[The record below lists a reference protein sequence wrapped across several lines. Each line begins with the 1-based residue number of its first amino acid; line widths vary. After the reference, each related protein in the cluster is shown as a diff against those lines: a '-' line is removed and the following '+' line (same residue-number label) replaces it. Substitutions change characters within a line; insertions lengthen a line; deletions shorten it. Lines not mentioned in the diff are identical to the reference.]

1 MSDLEREL
9 RDGFDAAEPPDV
21 TAAAD
26 AAGLVDVAYATFD
39 SPVGTLVLAAT
50 DEGLVRVAY
59 LNGQGLEGVL
69 EELALRVSPRVL
81 GLPRRLDEGR
91 RELEQYFAGRRT
103 LFELP
108 LDWRLTRGFGRR
120 VLEATARI
128 PYGSVSTYKQ
138 VAAEAGSPRG
148 SRAAGNA
155 LGANP
160 LPIVVPCHRVLH
172 STGGLGGYTG
182 GLDRKE
188 LLLGVEGHA
197 PYAARLPRTM
207 DKSRA

>member
-1 MSDLEREL
+1 MSDLERDL
-9 RDGFDAAEPPDV
+9 SQGFSVGAEPPDV
-21 TAAAD
+21 VPTAD
-26 AAGLVDVAYATFD
+26 AAGLIDVAYATFD

-50 DEGLVRVAY
+50 ERGLVRVAY
-59 LNGQGLEGVL
+59 VNGGGVDGVL
-69 EELALRVSPRVL
+69 EELARRVSPRVL

-91 RELEQYFAGRRT
+91 RELEQYFAGRRR
-103 LFELP
+103 LFELK

-182 GLDRKE
+182 GLERKQQ
-188 LLLGVEGHA
+188 LLGVEGFE
-197 PYAARLPRTM
+197 AALR
-207 DKSRA
+207 

>member
-9 RDGFDAAEPPDV
+9 RTLDGGSPPSIE
-21 TAAAD
+21 AAAD
-26 AAGLVDVAYATFD
+26 AAGLVDVAYATLD
-39 SPVGTLVLAAT
+39 SPVGPLLLAAT
-50 DEGLVRVAY
+50 DRGLVRVAY
-59 LNGQGLEGVL
+59 VNGAGVDAVL
-69 EELALRVSPRVL
+69 EDLARRVSPRVL
-81 GLPRRLDEGR
+81 STPRRLDEGR
-91 RELEQYFAGRRT
+91 RELEQYFSGRRK

-128 PYGSVSTYKQ
+128 PFGSVTTYKE

-182 GLDRKE
+182 GLERKR
-188 LLLGVEGHA
+188 LLLGVEGYEA
-197 PYAARLPRTM
+197 
-207 DKSRA
+207 